1 MGRSSSERM
10 AAGWLGSEC
19 PMEQGASR
27 NFYDSRARTSWISQT
42 CSFTPAPL
50 VFPVAPMTKYRA
62 WEGDVTSHLD
72 NLRPGETA
80 GAYGHLTS
88 WDAEPSRDRADHR
101 CVRPTAHRRFHDP
114 QRQRCPVPV
123 LSSTR
128 RSGPHAYCNRC
139 HVRRDSS
146 GGDVLD
152 TGVIKPGEGA
162 LSVSPRPR
170 SPRRAILDRTPGGH
184 AGAQSAHSARASNC
198 STCTPRGSPRR
209 R

>member
-1 MGRSSSERM
+1 
-10 AAGWLGSEC
+10 
-19 PMEQGASR
+19 
-27 NFYDSRARTSWISQT
+27 
-42 CSFTPAPL
+42 
-50 VFPVAPMTKYRA
+50 MTKYRA

-80 GAYGHLTS
+80 GAYRHLTS
-88 WDAEPSRDRADHR
+88 WDAEPPRDRADHR
-101 CVRPTAHRRFHDP
+101 CVGPTAHRRFHDP

-152 TGVIKPGEGA
+152 MGMIKPGAGA
-162 LSVSPRPR
+162 LER
-170 SPRRAILDRTPGGH
+170 
-184 AGAQSAHSARASNC
+184 
-198 STCTPRGSPRR
+198 
-209 R
+209 

>member
-1 MGRSSSERM
+1 VTASVAFLMACGSRLSLARASSPS
-10 AAGWLGSEC
+10 
-19 PMEQGASR
+19 
-27 NFYDSRARTSWISQT
+27 
-42 CSFTPAPL
+42 

-80 GAYGHLTS
+80 GAYRHLTS
-88 WDAEPSRDRADHR
+88 WDAEPPRDRADHR
-101 CVRPTAHRRFHDP
+101 CVGPTAHRRFHDP

-152 TGVIKPGEGA
+152 MGMIKPGAGA
-162 LSVSPRPR
+162 LER
-170 SPRRAILDRTPGGH
+170 
-184 AGAQSAHSARASNC
+184 
-198 STCTPRGSPRR
+198 
-209 R
+209 